1 MLKSSRFFHFE
12 NFPASS
18 SLALG
23 AMLLL
28 GTLHVSGCG
37 DDGEDTTSGG
47 TTGGQQTTSSSSGG
61 TPGSSSSSGGEPG
74 ATSAS
79 AGGGDGG
86 SNPAGTGGSD
96 PAGGGGSDPA
106 GGTGGSGGA
115 GTGGGGDGG
124 EAPESGLPPGPGAG
138 NVPKPAGAAGGFKV
152 IDWAG
157 FAGAVTY
164 SFDDVNQTQI
174 QHFDEMMA
182 LDVPFTFFVWT
193 GKQEANN
200 AVWKQALMRGHE
212 LANHTRSH
220 SSNDSGSDT
229 DAATKDMKDKYGVT
243 PYTMAAPNG
252 AGVYEGIARTR
263 FMINRGVSNAL
274 IGPNDN
280 SNPFVLPTYIP
291 PTNASKA
298 QMDSEVA
305 SARSGKKW
313 RTFCI
318 HGFTGGNDGAY
329 QPIPFQAWVDHVKAV
344 KAYGDV
350 WIGTMETIGAYWR
363 GQKAIS
369 DGTNM
374 KNGNDTT
381 YNWTLPQNFPPGK
394 YVRVTVTG
402 GTLKQNGTA
411 LKWHPQGYYEVALDA
426 KSVTL
431 SP

>member
-1 MLKSSRFFHFE
+1 
-12 NFPASS
+12 
-18 SLALG
+18 
-23 AMLLL
+23 MLLL

-37 DDGEDTTSGG
+37 GDDGEDTSSG
-47 TTGGQQTTSSSSGG
+47 TTGGQQTTSSNSSSSSSGG
-61 TPGSSSSSGGEPG
+61 TPGSSSSSGGEPST
-74 ATSAS
+74 TSAS
-79 AGGGDGG
+79 TGGDGG
-86 SNPAGTGGSD
+86 ADPAGTGGADPAGTGGSD
-96 PAGGGGSDPA
+96 PAGTGGAGAGGG
-106 GGTGGSGGA
+106 

-124 EAPESGLPPGPGAG
+124 SLPDSGIPPAPGGG
-138 NVPKPAGAAGGFKV
+138 NVPKPAGGAGGFKV
-152 IDWAG
+152 VDWAG

-182 LDVPFTFFVWT
+182 LDVPFTFYVWT

-200 AVWKQALMRGHE
+200 AVWKQALTRGHE

-220 SSNDSGSDT
+220 SSNDNGSDT
-229 DAATKDMKDKYGVT
+229 DAATKDMKDKYDVT

-298 QMDSEVA
+298 QMDSEVS

-363 GQKAIS
+363 GQKAIT
-369 DGTNM
+369 DGTNT

-381 YNWTLPQNFPPGK
+381 YNWTLPTNFPPGK

-402 GTLKQNGTA
+402 GTLKQNGA
-411 LKWHPQGYYEVALDA
+411 PLKWDPHGYYEVALDA

>member
-1 MLKSSRFFHFE
+1 
-12 NFPASS
+12 
-18 SLALG
+18 
-23 AMLLL
+23 MLLL

-47 TTGGQQTTSSSSGG
+47 TTGGQQTTSSSSSGG
-61 TPGSSSSSGGEPG
+61 TPGSSSSSGGDPG

-86 SNPAGTGGSD
+86 SNPAGTGGAD

-106 GGTGGSGGA
+106 GGTGGTGGA
-115 GTGGGGDGG
+115 GTGGSGDGG

-138 NVPKPAGAAGGFKV
+138 NVPKPGGAAGGFKV

-164 SFDDVNQTQI
+164 SFDDSNQTQI
-174 QHFDEMMA
+174 QNYDAMNA
-182 LDVPFTFFVWT
+182 LGVPFTFYVWT
-193 GKQEANN
+193 GKSEANN
-200 AVWKQALMRGHE
+200 AVWQKAQMDGHE
-212 LANHTRSH
+212 IGNHTSSH
-220 SSNDSGSDT
+220 AMDDPGGSATDSAQQWIKQKFGIT
-229 DAATKDMKDKYGVT
+229 A
-243 PYTMAAPNG
+243 YTMAAPYGANG
-252 AGVYEGIARTR
+252 YTSIAQSR
-263 FMINRGVSNAL
+263 FLINRGVSNAL

-280 SNPFVLPTYIP
+280 SNAFQLPTYIP

-318 HGFTGGNDGAY
+318 HGFTGGNDSAY

-363 GQKAIS
+363 GQKAIT
-369 DGTNM
+369 DGTNT

>member
-1 MLKSSRFFHFE
+1 
-12 NFPASS
+12 
-18 SLALG
+18 
-23 AMLLL
+23 MLLL

-37 DDGEDTTSGG
+37 GDDGEDTSTSG
-47 TTGGQQTTSSSSGG
+47 TTGGQQTTSSSGGG
-61 TPGSSSSSGGEPG
+61 TPGSSSSSGGDPG
-74 ATSAS
+74 STSAS

-96 PAGGGGSDPA
+96 PAGTGGSDPA
-106 GGTGGSGGA
+106 GTGGTGGA

-124 EAPESGLPPGPGAG
+124 ALPESGIPPAPGAG
-138 NVPKPAGAAGGFKV
+138 NVPKPGGAAGGFKV
-152 IDWAG
+152 LDWAG

-174 QHFDEMMA
+174 QNYDAMNA
-182 LDVPFTFFVWT
+182 LGVPFTFYVWT

-200 AVWKQALMRGHE
+200 AVWKKALTDGHE

-220 SSNDSGSDT
+220 SSNDNGSDT

-252 AGVYEGIARTR
+252 SDAYTSISQSR

-280 SNPFVLPTYIP
+280 SNPFKLPTYIP

-305 SARSGKKW
+305 SARTGKKW

-318 HGFTGGNDGAY
+318 HGFTGGSDGAY

-344 KAYGDV
+344 KEYGDV

-363 GQKAIS
+363 GQKAIT

-381 YNWTLPQNFPPGK
+381 YSWTLPQNFPPGK

-402 GTLKQNGTA
+402 GTLKQNGA
-411 LKWHPQGYYEVALDA
+411 PLSWDPHGYYEVALDA

>member
-28 GTLHVSGCG
+28 GTLHVSGCS
-37 DDGEDTTSGG
+37 DDGEDTAGG
-47 TTGGQQTTSSSSGG
+47 TTGGQQTTSSSSSGG
-61 TPGSSSSSGGEPG
+61 TPGSSSSSGADPST
-74 ATSAS
+74 TSAS

-86 SNPAGTGGSD
+86 SNPAGTGGAD
-96 PAGGGGSDPA
+96 PAGTGGADPA
-106 GGTGGSGGA
+106 GTGGTGGA

-124 EAPESGLPPGPGAG
+124 ALPDSGIPPAPGAG

-182 LDVPFTFFVWT
+182 LDVPFTFYVWT

-200 AVWKQALMRGHE
+200 AVWKQALTRGHE

-220 SSNDSGSDT
+220 SSNDNGSDT

-274 IGPNDN
+274 IGPNDS

-318 HGFTGGNDGAY
+318 HGFTGGSDGAY

-344 KAYGDV
+344 KEYGDV

-363 GQKAIS
+363 GQKAIT

-381 YNWTLPQNFPPGK
+381 YSWTLPANFPPGK

-402 GTLKQNGTA
+402 GTLKQNGAT
-411 LKWHPQGYYEVALDA
+411 LSWDPHGYYEVALDA

>member
-1 MLKSSRFFHFE
+1 ML
-12 NFPASS
+12 
-18 SLALG
+18 LG
-23 AMLLL
+23 A
-28 GTLHVSGCG
+28 LHVSGCG
-37 DDGEDTTSGG
+37 DDEGGTTTDG

-61 TPGSSSSSGGEPG
+61 TTGSTSSGGEG
-74 ATSAS
+74 GEDGTTSAS
-79 AGGGDGG
+79 TGGDGGSGPAGTGGSEPSTGGSDPGTGGTGGGGAGGGDGG
-86 SNPAGTGGSD
+86 A
-96 PAGGGGSDPA
+96 
-106 GGTGGSGGA
+106 
-115 GTGGGGDGG
+115 
-124 EAPESGLPPGPGAG
+124 APESGLPTPPGAD
-138 NVPKPAGAAGGFKV
+138 VPKPSGAAGGLKV

-174 QHFDEMMA
+174 QNYDAMNA
-182 LDVPFTFFVWT
+182 LGVPFTFYVWT

-200 AVWKQALMRGHE
+200 AVWKKALMDGHE

-220 SSNDSGSDT
+220 GASDNGSDT
-229 DAATKDMKDKYGVT
+229 DAGTKDIKDKFGIT
-243 PYTMAAPNG
+243 PYTMAAPMG
-252 AGVYEGIARTR
+252 AEAYVNIAQSR
-263 FMINRGVSNAL
+263 FMINRGVSDAL

-280 SNPFVLPTYIP
+280 TNPFKLPTYIP
-291 PTNASKA
+291 PQNASKA
-298 QMDSEVA
+298 QMDAEVT

-318 HGFTGGNDGAY
+318 HGFTGGSDGAY
-329 QPIPFQAWVDHVKAV
+329 QPIPFQAWVDHVKGV
-344 KAYGDV
+344 KEFGDV

-369 DGTNM
+369 EGTNT

-394 YVRVTVTG
+394 FVRVTVTG
-402 GTLKQNGTA
+402 GTLKQGGVA
-411 LKWHPQGYYEVALDA
+411 LKWHPKGYYEVALDA